1 VFTPKGEIKSLPKG
15 ATSLDFAFSIHS
27 EIGIRTRGTRVNG
40 KLVPLNYEL
49 KSGDQ
54 IEIITSQHQKPTIN
68 WLDYVTT
75 SRAKNKIKNVLNENT
90 KKIAE
95 EGKEL
100 LSRKLKHLK
109 ITLSETV
116 VNELVNFFKLKTSL
130 DLFYRMGVGAIEN
143 QQLKDYAA
151 QKSNTF
157 INFFKSK
164 IKRSASTASDD
175 NHKQV
180 LNTNYDMLVFG
191 ADQDKLDY
199 KLSTCCSPIPG
210 DEVFGFI
217 TINEGIKVHKKDCP
231 NAISLQSNYAY
242 RIIPAKWID
251 SSQQEFKAILHIT
264 GMDTIGLTNKLTK
277 VISDNMNV
285 NIQSISLS
293 GDAGIFK
300 GQITVI
306 VQNNTILKKLI
317 DNIKKI
323 DGIDKVSREYK
334 N

>member
-1 VFTPKGEIKSLPKG
+1 
-15 ATSLDFAFSIHS
+15 
-27 EIGIRTRGTRVNG
+27 
-40 KLVPLNYEL
+40 
-49 KSGDQ
+49 
-54 IEIITSQHQKPTIN
+54 
-68 WLDYVTT
+68 
-75 SRAKNKIKNVLNENT
+75 
-90 KKIAE
+90 
-95 EGKEL
+95 
-100 LSRKLKHLK
+100 
-109 ITLSETV
+109 
-116 VNELVNFFKLKTSL
+116 
-130 DLFYRMGVGAIEN
+130 LFYRVGIGAIEN

-164 IKRSASTASDD
+164 IKRSATTANEDI
-175 NHKQV
+175 HKQA

-191 ADQDKLDY
+191 VDQDKLDY
-199 KLSTCCSPIPG
+199 KLSNCCNPIPG

-300 GQITVI
+300 GQIAVI